1 MGHRMTS
8 FTADAMRGF
17 VGELASDL
25 QARTDLIEQNREN
38 VGAML
43 KQSAKDRHNAETL
56 RARQSRRTTEARRR
70 FVNRLKAGV
79 TSLMGDFRN
88 MRMEMASEI
97 QAAGDVF
104 RNRLLRDGRAAAS
117 TSAQEPKAGH
127 TFHKGGRMGRA

>member
-8 FTADAMRGF
+8 FTADAMRDF

-25 QARTDLIEQNREN
+25 QARTDLVDQNREN
-38 VGAML
+38 VSAML

-56 RARQSRRTTEARRR
+56 RGRQSRRTTEARRR

-97 QAAGDVF
+97 QAAGNVF
-104 RNRLLRDGRAAAS
+104 RNRSLRDGSAAAS
-117 TSAQEPKAGH
+117 TSAQEPKTGH
-127 TFHKGGRMGRA
+127 AFHKGGRKGRA